1 MGKKYKKLL
10 KDPRWQK
17 KRLKVLERAGWE
29 CERCG
34 DSKSELHVH
43 HTFYDGR
50 KPWKYPKSSLEC
62 LCKSCHEGEHFESKE
77 EEEEEEEGMSEED
90 RKAQRQRDAQWLREQ
105 DEEDER
111 EGRHLPQDHISD
123 DEQSYWSGFHS

>member
-17 KRLKVLERAGWE
+17 KRLKVFERAGWM

-62 LCKSCHEGEHFESKE
+62 LCKSCHEAEHFVSDDVLEDLDDGE
-77 EEEEEEEGMSEED
+77 EEEECVSEEEKDSYPDGDDWVDWEQREEELT
-90 RKAQRQRDAQWLREQ
+90 KL
-105 DEEDER
+105 EEGKD
-111 EGRHLPQDHISD
+111 LI
-123 DEQSYWSGFHS
+123 